1 MQFSRFGQKFTAQTG
16 ILQLMDDLG
25 EALNGDKLMIML
37 GGGNP
42 ALIPQ
47 MQQTLRQRMY
57 DILRDE
63 PRFDRIIGSY
73 GPPDGDLDFRKALA
87 AMLGEQYGW
96 NLGPENIALTNGSQ
110 TAFFYLFNMFGGE
123 TPDGGFRRILLPL
136 TPEYIGYADAGIADD
151 LFVSARPTIEYIDDA
166 LYKYHVDF
174 EQLQVGDDIGA
185 ICISRPTNPTGNVLT
200 DEEVRHLAALAREHD
215 IPFIIDGAYGTP
227 FPNIIFT
234 EAEPVW
240 DEHIVLL
247 LSLSKLGLPGARTGI
262 VIANPRITAAIASMN
277 AIASLA
283 PGNIGA
289 GIALDMASS
298 GEIIR
303 LSREVIRPFYLRKA
317 RQALDWFAGAMGDAP
332 YRIHKPEGAFFLWV
346 WFPNLPIGSAEL
358 YRRLK
363 ARGVIIVPGHYFYP
377 GLKDDWRHRHE
388 CIRVSYAQDDA
399 TVQAGIRIIAEE
411 ARRAYD
417 NG

>member
-1 MQFSRFGQKFTAQTG
+1 MQFSKFGQKFTAPTG
-16 ILQLMDDLG
+16 ILQLMADLG
-25 EALNGDKLMIML
+25 EALNSDRPMLML

-47 MQQTLRQRMY
+47 MQQALRQHMY

-63 PRFDRIIGSY
+63 PRFDRIIGAY
-73 GPPDGDLDFRKALA
+73 GPPEGDLDFRKALA
-87 AMLGEQYGW
+87 AMLRQEYGW
-96 NLGPENIALTNGSQ
+96 DLGPQNIALTNGSQ
-110 TAFFYLFNMFGGE
+110 TAFFYLFNIFGGE
-123 TPDGGFRRILLPL
+123 TADGGFRRILLPL
-136 TPEYIGYADAGIADD
+136 TPEYIGYAEAGVSED
-151 LFVSARPTIEYIDDA
+151 LFTAARPSIEYIDDV

-174 EQLQVGDDIGA
+174 EHLQVGDDIGA
-185 ICISRPTNPTGNVLT
+185 ICVSRPTNPTGNVLT
-200 DEEVRHLAALAREHD
+200 DDEIAHLAALAREHD

-234 EAEPVW
+234 QAQPVW
-240 DEHIVLL
+240 DDHIVLL

-262 VIANPRITAAIASMN
+262 VIANERITAAIASMN

-289 GIALDMASS
+289 GIALQMARS
-298 GEIIR
+298 GEIMR
-303 LSREVIRPFYLRKA
+303 LGAEIVRPFYLRKA
-317 RQALDWFAGAMGDAP
+317 RQALAWFAEFMGDAP

-346 WFPNLPIGSAEL
+346 WFPGLPIDSAEL

-377 GLKDDWRHRHE
+377 GLDDDWRHRQE
-388 CIRVSYAQDDA
+388 CIRVSYAQADA
-399 TVQAGIRIIAEE
+399 TVQAGIEIIAEE
-411 ARRAYD
+411 VRRAYR
-417 NG
+417 